1 MWGKRNTSTNEIN
14 RNVSYTSGSIDLTII
29 FFDRIMYLLVRFAYL
44 TQKSIS
50 KLLVILKDIYSS
62 HSFCT
67 TTFYFS
73 FKDINSLHGKKCGL
87 ENRESY
93 VY

>member
-1 MWGKRNTSTNEIN
+1 MWGIVIEYCIL
-14 RNVSYTSGSIDLTII
+14 VI
-29 FFDRIMYLLVRFAYL
+29 LLIEL
-44 TQKSIS
+44 KKSIS
-50 KLLVILKDIYSS
+50 KLLVSLKDIYSS
-62 HSFCT
+62 HSFCFT